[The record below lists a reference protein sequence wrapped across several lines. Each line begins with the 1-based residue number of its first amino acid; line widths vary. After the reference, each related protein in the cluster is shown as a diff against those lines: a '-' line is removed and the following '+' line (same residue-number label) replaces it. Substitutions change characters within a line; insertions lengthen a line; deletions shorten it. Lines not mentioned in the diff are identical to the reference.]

1 MFSLFSWVHFLYV
14 FVAIGLPVGLFFVLR
29 NFKTN
34 KEQML
39 AERILLGMA
48 LLFVILEYV
57 GRIISL
63 GDKFNFFD
71 NLPLNAFQVFLF
83 VGIYA
88 HFSRKIGWIKFDYLI
103 VLPMSI
109 LSLIFV
115 PNFYTTVSAFS
126 LPIISYV
133 LSNSMLI
140 TYSLMSLVYTRH
152 DIEHKDILNSVV
164 TYIIIVAIAHIVN
177 VFLRFTAWGLNADY
191 FGTMAE
197 NYDILIGLISK
208 LIPVPFVV
216 MLPVFAL
223 SVGLS
228 YLAKLPFDVIKSGRE
243 KREQLEE
250 IIALGNLK
258 EQQKYREDE
267 RANRKSKSQILVRS
281 EEKAKPSTPKADKNI
296 NIKEGF
302 VKANKDVAVD
312 RTIIEGN
319 DDKK

>member
-1 MFSLFSWVHFLYV
+1 MFSLFSWVHFLYLIIS
-14 FVAIGLPVGLFFVLR
+14 IGLPVGLFFVLR
-29 NFKTN
+29 NFRTN
-34 KEQML
+34 KEQMI
-39 AERILLGMA
+39 AERILLGTA
-48 LLFVILEYV
+48 LLFAVLEYV

-63 GDKFNFFD
+63 GDKFNFFE

-88 HFSRKIGWIKFDYLI
+88 HFSRKIGWIKFGYLI
-103 VLPMSI
+103 ALPMTI
-109 LSLIFV
+109 LSLMIV
-115 PNFYTTVSAFS
+115 PNFYTTVQAFS
-126 LPIISYV
+126 LPIISYMLLGSV
-133 LSNSMLI
+133 LV
-140 TYSLMSLVYTRH
+140 TYFLMSLVYTRH

-164 TYIIIVAIAHIVN
+164 TYIILVAIAHIIN

-197 NYDILIGLISK
+197 SYDVLIGLIAK

-216 MLPVFAL
+216 MLPIFAL
-223 SVGLS
+223 AIGLS
-228 YLAKLPFDVIKSGRE
+228 YLAKLPFDVLKSRRE
-243 KREQLEE
+243 KKEQLEE

-281 EEKAKPSTPKADKNI
+281 EEKAMPTTPKADKNI

-312 RTIIEGN
+312 RTIIDEN
-319 DDKK
+319 KDNK

>member
-1 MFSLFSWVHFLYV
+1 MFKLFGLAHFIYLIL
-14 FVAIGLPVGLFFVLR
+14 AIGLPVGLFFVLR

-39 AERILLGMA
+39 AEKILLGA
-48 LLFVILEYV
+48 TLLFVVLEYV

-63 GDKFNFFD
+63 GDEFNFFD

-103 VLPMSI
+103 VLPMSL

-115 PNFYTTVSAFS
+115 PNFYTTVQAFS
-126 LPIISYV
+126 LSIISYM

-152 DIEHKDILNSVV
+152 DIEHKDVLSSVV
-164 TYIIIVAIAHIVN
+164 TYIILVAIAHIVN
-177 VFLRFTAWGLNADY
+177 VFLRFTAWGLHADY

-216 MLPVFAL
+216 MLPIFAL

-228 YLAKLPFDVIKSGRE
+228 YLAKLPFDVLKSRRE
-243 KREQLEE
+243 KKEQLEE

-267 RANRKSKSQILVRS
+267 RASRKSKSQILVRS
-281 EEKAKPSTPKADKNI
+281 EEKAMPSTPKADKNI

-302 VKANKDVAVD
+302 VKANKDVAVN
-312 RTIIEGN
+312 RTIVDEN
-319 DDKK
+319 KDEK